1 MNLFSIYEFSMSSQR
16 NHERILSKH
25 RLYVAMLFL
34 SSELFPEKLSLPQIN
49 SLEFYWIHSTSSWLV
64 FLFDQQFFFFNI
76 LKSLTVYSPMV
87 GLAPHTCPGGMASPL
102 PWSSLT
108 LGGREGMA
116 CSLSLGFWP
125 IAPAG
130 HPRYAA
136 GRPSGRLGT
145 LALPSL
151 GRGLGLAAVPL
162 AGLWL

>member
-1 MNLFSIYEFSMSSQR
+1 M
-16 NHERILSKH
+16 
-25 RLYVAMLFL
+25 VA
-34 SSELFPEKLSLPQIN
+34 P
-49 SLEFYWIHSTSSWLV
+49 
-64 FLFDQQFFFFNI
+64 
-76 LKSLTVYSPMV
+76 
-87 GLAPHTCPGGMASPL
+87 APHTCSGGMASPL

-130 HPRYAA
+130 RSRYAA
-136 GRPSGRLGT
+136 GSPSSRLGT
-145 LALPSL
+145 LALPSV